1 MINITLYNFYAINED
16 ISLFGNRFF
25 LYDVKHVD
33 TSV

>member
-1 MINITLYNFYAINED
+1 
-16 ISLFGNRFF
+16 

>member
-1 MINITLYNFYAINED
+1 MLVMIK
-16 ISLFGNRFF
+16 FF